1 MRARLQKVLAA
12 AGVASRRH
20 AEQLIE
26 HGRVRVNGR
35 IAKLGDSADADTDEI
50 LLDDRAVG
58 AAPSAYWIAHKPAGV
73 LTTTSDPRGRP
84 TVVGLLPKDAPRLFP
99 VGRLDFDTEGLVL
112 LTNDGATAQ
121 ALLHPSFGNEREYR
135 VTARGAMSKAALERL
150 ARGVVLDD
158 GTTAPARVTH
168 VRFDRQYGETSLHLT
183 LREGRKRQIRR
194 ALAALGYPVRRLVR
208 VRLGPLELGSLASG
222 AARPLTS
229 AERRAVLAHA
239 RELRA
244 GAEGARAQRTGAQR
258 TRKSDA
264 GTPRARPDSGEPA
277 RRKPSR
283 GRRSD

>member
-1 MRARLQKVLAA
+1 VRARLQKLLAA

-20 AEQLIE
+20 AEELLKS
-26 HGRVRVNGR
+26 GRVRVNGQ
-35 IAKLGDSADADTDEI
+35 IAKLGDSADPDADEI
-50 LLDDRAVG
+50 LLDDSVLG
-58 AAPSAYWIAHKPAGV
+58 AAPLAYWIAHKPAGV

-84 TVVGLLPKDAPRLFP
+84 TVVGLLPRDAPRLFP

-135 VTARGAMSKAALERL
+135 VTARGAMSKVALQRL

-158 GTTAPARVTH
+158 GPTAPARVAH
-168 VRFDRQYGETSLHLT
+168 VRFDRQYGETTLHLT

-208 VRLGPLELGSLASG
+208 VRLGPLELGPLASG
-222 AARPLTS
+222 ATRPLTS

-239 RELRA
+239 GELRA
-244 GAEGARAQRTGAQR
+244 HADGARAQHQGAQR
-258 TRKSDA
+258 ARRSDA
-264 GTPRARPDSGEPA
+264 QAARTRGESDGAA
-277 RRKPSR
+277 RRKP
-283 GRRSD
+283 RRSSRPY